1 MQNKIMKI
9 LLTIITVAWL
19 GFANAAVVAGNPNGS
34 ITLAFVY
41 DYQCG
46 YCHEMYP
53 IVQELTQK
61 FPDLKVRMMPVAVIN
76 QTSVYEAAAAIAATN
91 TNQFWDFSNQVMAE
105 GALTDEQVAA
115 ILKQLGL
122 DTVAFQKT
130 MHSQAVEEQLTQGQA
145 LMAASGHKGTPLFV
159 IYPSALDPS
168 HSVVVS
174 GAQSLQAME
183 SAIQDVQQKMQSLN

>member
-1 MQNKIMKI
+1 MRKIMKG
-9 LLTIITVAWL
+9 LIIIVSIMWF
-19 GFANAAVVAGNPNGS
+19 GFANAAVVEGNPNGD

-53 IVQELTQK
+53 IVQELVQK

-76 QTSVYEAAAAIAATN
+76 KTSLYEAAAAIAATN
-91 TNQFWDFSNQVMAE
+91 TNQFWDFSNQVMAQ
-105 GALTDEQVAA
+105 GPLTDDEVTGL
-115 ILKQLGL
+115 LKQLGL
-122 DTVAFQKT
+122 NTDAFQKT
-130 MHSQAVEEQLTQGQA
+130 IHSQAVEVQLAQGQA
-145 LMAASGHKGTPLFV
+145 LMTASGHNGTPLFV

-174 GAQSLQAME
+174 GAQSLQAMT
-183 SAIQDVQQKMQSLN
+183 SAIQAVQQKMQNAQ